1 MILIGLTGGIG
12 SGKSEV
18 ARLLTERGAEIIDA
32 DLIVRELQQPGAE
45 VYEKM
50 IELFGSEVVAADKS
64 LDRTAIAKK
73 VFTDESLLKTLN
85 QLVHPIVRRVM
96 NERVESFRDTDKVV
110 VLDIPLLVENP
121 REGMS
126 GLVVVDVDPEVAIS
140 RLVQFRHMNEDDARR
155 RMASQ
160 ASREDRL
167 KVADRVID
175 NSGSPDELDAQVDEV
190 WDWFATLPNAQP
202 GAGSLAQKSK

>member
-45 VYEKM
+45 IYEKM

-73 VFTDESLLKTLN
+73 VFFDESLLKTLN
-85 QLVHPIVRRVM
+85 QLVHPVVKRVM
-96 NERVESFRDTDKVV
+96 NERIESFRDTEKVV
-110 VLDIPLLVENP
+110 ILDIPLLVENP
-121 REGMS
+121 REGLD
-126 GLVVVDVDPEVAIS
+126 GVLVVDLDAEIAVK
-140 RLVQFRHMNEDDARR
+140 RLVEQRNMSADDARAR
-155 RMASQ
+155 IAKQ
-160 ASREDRL
+160 ATREQRL
-167 KVADRVID
+167 AIANHVID
-175 NSGSPDELDAQVDEV
+175 NSGDR
-190 WDWFATLPNAQP
+190 NALSQKIEI
-202 GAGSLAQKSK
+202 AWSWIKSLK